1 MMFLGMK
8 MKQNML
14 SCLSKTIEKPLRYT
28 GGELN
33 SITKEDSPARM
44 LLAFPDI
51 YEIGMSH
58 FGSRIL
64 YETVNYRSPY
74 SMERV
79 YMPWKDLLHEMK
91 KNGAPL
97 VSLESQKK
105 FSDFDAI
112 GFSLQHELSC
122 TNVLAMLEL
131 GGIELISENRRG
143 DCPIVIAGGGSVYN
157 PAPMSMF
164 IDAFV
169 IGEAD
174 EMILEIMEV
183 LAKTKSRKERLVEL
197 SKIQGIYV
205 PSIHGKDHVVEKRL
219 MSSLDD
225 SPLITRPLVP
235 FLELIHDRITYEVQR
250 GCNRGCRFCQAGTVY
265 RPVRQRSPEQII
277 NTIEKD
283 IEATGYRDVGFLSLN
298 ACDYSPMLKLVDWI
312 YKRFKDRGLYVS
324 LPSLRIESISDDF
337 LNVLSKL
344 PKSGFTIAP
353 EAGSDRL
360 RRSINKDITEEETLN
375 TVEIV
380 SKLGWGNI
388 KSYFMIGLP
397 GEDLSDVEAIA
408 GLARKMQGK
417 LYGGRNKL
425 TISVS
430 NFVPKPHTPF
440 QWEAQLSGEEFE
452 KRISILARSLTDRR
466 LSLKWCDPKMSEV
479 EGVLA
484 RGDGKIGELILKVY
498 KKGEVFSG
506 WGSEFD
512 YKRWL
517 ETMEELGIDRLS
529 YLGARDPKE
538 KLPWE
543 NIASGV
549 SREWLN
555 TEREKAGRGE
565 ATESCI
571 TGKCSNCGVCK
582 VLSVTN
588 RLKMDFPDLT
598 DQTIKTPAEPLNRT
612 DKKTVLRAVFSK
624 RGKFKWMG
632 HFELMSAVEKAAI
645 RASLPVS
652 ISQGFKPV
660 MLLSYSP
667 PVGAGIESLVE
678 LVDAALF
685 EDVDE
690 KDFIDRM
697 NEHLPNELRFKNA
710 WKISSQTNSLNQD
723 IRGFEWSASIVLDK
737 AIEEKIKKMPVS
749 VNGKIIE
756 VERKG
761 KKKTIDLSE
770 YVKGIN
776 FSISEGTAT
785 VNFSTCFI
793 DGRTVKP
800 MEVLRAILPEVQES
814 VISLTRRGVNI
825 DGVDINY

>member
-1 MMFLGMK
+1 MK
-8 MKQNML
+8 TRQNML
-14 SCLSKTIEKPLRYT
+14 ACLNKSIEKPLRYT

-33 SITKEDSPARM
+33 SVVKENVPASM

-64 YETVNYRSPY
+64 YEAVNYRSEY
-74 SMERV
+74 AMERV
-79 YMPWKDLLHEMK
+79 YMPWKDLYCEMK
-91 KNGAPL
+91 KKGTPL

-105 FSDFDAI
+105 FSGFDAV

-131 GGIELISENRRG
+131 GGIELLSENRHEE
-143 DCPIVIAGGGSVYN
+143 CPVIIAGGGSAYN
-157 PAPMSMF
+157 PAPMAMF

-174 EMILEIMEV
+174 QMILEIMDV
-183 LAKTKSRKERLVEL
+183 LAKTKSRKERLTAL
-197 SKIQGIYV
+197 SKVQGIYV
-205 PSIHGKDHVVEKRL
+205 PSVHGKDHVVEKRL
-219 MSSLDD
+219 MASLDD
-225 SPLITRPLVP
+225 SPLITRPIVP

-250 GCNRGCRFCQAGTVY
+250 GCNRGCRFCHAGTVY

-277 NTIEKD
+277 STIEKD
-283 IEATGYRDVGFLSLN
+283 IEQTGYRDVGFLSLN

-353 EAGSDRL
+353 EAGSERL
-360 RRSINKDITEEETLN
+360 RRSINKDITDEETLG
-375 TVEIV
+375 TVELV

-388 KSYFMIGLP
+388 KAYFMIGLP

-408 GLARKMQGK
+408 GLARKMQSK
-417 LYGGRNKL
+417 LHGARSKL

-484 RGDGKIGELILKVY
+484 RGDEKVGELILSVY

-512 YKRWL
+512 YKKWI
-517 ETMEELGIDRLS
+517 ETMDELGMDRLS
-529 YLGARDPKE
+529 YLGARDHKE
-538 KLPWE
+538 KLPWD
-543 NIASGV
+543 NISSGV
-549 SREWLN
+549 SREWLEV
-555 TEREKAGRGE
+555 EREKANRGE
-565 ATESCI
+565 MTESCI

-582 VLSVTN
+582 ALSVKN
-588 RLKMDFPDLT
+588 EVKEGFPDLT
-598 DQTIKTPAEPLNRT
+598 EKNIQESARPSNRV
-612 DKKTVLRAVFSK
+612 DKKMILRAVFSK
-624 RGKFKWMG
+624 RGRFKWMG
-632 HFELMSAVEKAAI
+632 HFELMNAVEKAAI
-645 RASLPVS
+645 RANIPVS
-652 ISQGFKPV
+652 ISQGFKPAI
-660 MLLSYSP
+660 LLAYSP

-678 LVDAALF
+678 LVDATLF

-690 KDFIDRM
+690 KDFVDRM
-697 NEHLPNELRFKNA
+697 NEHLPDELRFKNA
-710 WKISSQTNSLNQD
+710 WKISLQAHSLNQD
-723 IRGFEWSASIVLDK
+723 IKGFTWSASVMLDK
-737 AIEEKIKKMPVS
+737 HTEEKIKKMPIS
-749 VNGKIIE
+749 LTGMIID

-761 KKKTIDLSE
+761 KKKKIDLSG
-770 YVKGIN
+770 YVTGIN
-776 FSISEGTAT
+776 FSVSKETAT
-785 VNFSTCFI
+785 VNFNTCFI

-800 MEVLRAILPEVQES
+800 MEVLRAMLPDVQES
-814 VISLTRRGVNI
+814 IISLTRKGVNI